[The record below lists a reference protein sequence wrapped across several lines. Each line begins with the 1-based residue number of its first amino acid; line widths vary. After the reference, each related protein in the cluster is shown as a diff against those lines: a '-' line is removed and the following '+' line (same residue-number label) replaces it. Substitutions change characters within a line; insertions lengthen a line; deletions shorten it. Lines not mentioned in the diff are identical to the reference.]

1 VVENTT
7 RSPRTMRIY
16 WNKLLE
22 WGNSGGLCRLFR
34 RDSMRSMYLWKSVY
48 AVQCSRRSYSA
59 HLYVLQDSAK
69 SFDIPTKQCNPTLN
83 ACSASSRF
91 LMFCGEHPASRPSR
105 NGYRHRWWNSETIRT
120 RMTPNH
126 ASRRPEQKRTVGNST
141 AGEAQRRVWITKG
154 RRSARLRRPRSRL
167 RNSVGTRQTTTSIR

>member
-1 VVENTT
+1 
-7 RSPRTMRIY
+7 
-16 WNKLLE
+16 LQ
-22 WGNSGGLCRLFR
+22 
-34 RDSMRSMYLWKSVY
+34 
-48 AVQCSRRSYSA
+48 AVQEGLDALDISLEKCVCNALLPPLIQRSS
-59 HLYVLQDSAK
+59 LRLTDSAK

-105 NGYRHRWWNSETIRT
+105 NGYRHRWWNSETMRT

-141 AGEAQRRVWITKG
+141 AGEAQRRDWITKG

-167 RNSVGTRQTTTSIR
+167 RNSVGTRQTTMSIR